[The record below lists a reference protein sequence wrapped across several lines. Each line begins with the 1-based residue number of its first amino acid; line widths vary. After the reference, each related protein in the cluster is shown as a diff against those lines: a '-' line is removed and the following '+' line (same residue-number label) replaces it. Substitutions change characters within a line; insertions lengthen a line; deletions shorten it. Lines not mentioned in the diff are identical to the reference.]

1 MSKLVRSTIEP
12 ETLGIDVVKN
22 GSVRLLCRW
31 DIHTVEVTDEEAGTH
46 DEYEYQEEVIW
57 WALPSPSYLTRQG
70 SRQTLSAEG
79 LAYLTSSQT
88 EIMDWAQAAG
98 V

>member
-22 GSVRLLCRW
+22 GSVRLLCHW
-31 DIHTVEVTDEEAGTH
+31 DIHTVEITDEDTGTH

-57 WALPSPSYLTRQG
+57 WALPSPAYLERQG
-70 SRQTLSAEG
+70 SRQVLTAEG
-79 LAYLTSSQT
+79 LAYLST
-88 EIMDWAQAAG
+88 EQAKIVGYGQAIG

>member
-12 ETLGIDVVKN
+12 ETLGIDVIKN

-31 DIHTVEVTDEEAGTH
+31 DIHTVEITDEESGTH

-57 WALPSPSYLTRQG
+57 WALPSPVYLSRQG
-70 SRQTLSAEG
+70 SRQVLTTEG
-79 LAYLTSSQT
+79 LSYLTSAQP
-88 EIMDWAQAAG
+88 EIMDYAQAAG